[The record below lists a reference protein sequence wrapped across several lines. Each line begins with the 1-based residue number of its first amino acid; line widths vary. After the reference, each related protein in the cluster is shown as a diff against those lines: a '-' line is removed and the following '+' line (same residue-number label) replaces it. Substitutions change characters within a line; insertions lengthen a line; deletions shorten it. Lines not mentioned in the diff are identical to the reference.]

1 MLSVAFANAVTNQ
14 TFLQGITKLVNAM
27 SDPKRFGPRFLRASR
42 ARSCR
47 PPWPDREH
55 DGPGRARGDS
65 MLDAVKSRIPGMREE
80 LLPKRDIFGE
90 PEANKD
96 RVGGVLPI
104 TVKTESDDKVRTEA
118 ARLGISVADTPKK
131 AHVGRGTGKLG
142 EVPLSPEQRDT
153 FADVG
158 GHLAHEILAPI
169 VNSPQW
175 DALPPLVQ
183 KKRVREGVP
192 RRAQAGSPRG
202 VPPECARRC
211 CQEITE
217 KIAAQL
223 VPVHREPEGW
233 ADRVDRRAAD
243 PRGAPGMNLLKAA
256 LYDPAVA
263 VSKATSALLAMT
275 AFDTTNLRLAVT
287 VPAHGMVR
295 FRLRCNLTGAT
306 TSPTILLGVLNGA
319 TVVGRVI
326 PTYENA
332 TANAA
337 TQSFVMDAEFTA
349 TGLAAGA
356 TNFDAAYAVQVLVA
370 ATNIKYGGPNTNA
383 GANAWGASV
392 ASVTGAV
399 VLPSIP
405 ANWLTAAGI
414 AAGALNGK
422 GDWLL
427 SSGYT
432 APDNATIGT
441 LATRLTAT
449 RAGNLDNLDALVSSR
464 LAAASYSA
472 APSAA
477 AVRAEI
483 DANSTGLAA
492 IFARTDVATSSRLA
506 SASYTA
512 PDNASVVAIKAKTDG
527 LGFTVPGVVDA
538 HILYVDG
545 KGITGTGTEADPW
558 RAP

>member
-1 MLSVAFANAVTNQ
+1 VGSVTGAVGSVTGAVGSVTGNVGGSVASVVGN
-14 TFLQGITKLVNAM
+14 
-27 SDPKRFGPRFLRASR
+27 
-42 ARSCR
+42 
-47 PPWPDREH
+47 
-55 DGPGRARGDS
+55 
-65 MLDAVKSRIPGMREE
+65 
-80 LLPKRDIFGE
+80 
-90 PEANKD
+90 
-96 RVGGVLPI
+96 VGG
-104 TVKTESDDKVRTEA
+104 
-118 ARLGISVADTPKK
+118 
-131 AHVGRGTGKLG
+131 
-142 EVPLSPEQRDT
+142 
-153 FADVG
+153 
-158 GHLAHEILAPI
+158 
-169 VNSPQW
+169 N
-175 DALPPLVQ
+175 
-183 KKRVREGVP
+183 
-192 RRAQAGSPRG
+192 
-202 VPPECARRC
+202 
-211 CQEITE
+211 
-217 KIAAQL
+217 
-223 VPVHREPEGW
+223 
-233 ADRVDRRAAD
+233 
-243 PRGAPGMNLLKAA
+243 
-256 LYDPAVA
+256 
-263 VSKATSALLAMT
+263 
-275 AFDTTNLRLAVT
+275 
-287 VPAHGMVR
+287 
-295 FRLRCNLTGAT
+295 
-306 TSPTILLGVLNGA
+306 
-319 TVVGRVI
+319 VVG
-326 PTYENA
+326 
-332 TANAA
+332 
-337 TQSFVMDAEFTA
+337 
-349 TGLAAGA
+349 
-356 TNFDAAYAVQVLVA
+356 
-370 ATNIKYGGPNTNA
+370 
-383 GANAWGASV
+383 SV